1 MIFFFSFL
9 GFCVL
14 PKIRD
19 WLAWGYP
26 GWWQLQC
33 LPSVRLPVDPTGV
46 RRQNRLQE
54 GGLLKRDSPSQTV
67 PRTPKH
73 CPTQRSPTGKG
84 LHHSL
89 GRITNHPKSKLNF
102 IIGQNKVGKGPLK
115 KEFTQFLL
123 YLNPPGKNG
132 TAKNGT
138 ARLILGPWEG
148 IKTSSLFFIN
158 SLSECKKM
166 NT

>member
-1 MIFFFSFL
+1 M
-9 GFCVL
+9 
-14 PKIRD
+14 
-19 WLAWGYP
+19 
-26 GWWQLQC
+26 
-33 LPSVRLPVDPTGV
+33 RLPVDPTGV

-73 CPTQRSPTGKG
+73 CPTQRSPTGKD

-132 TAKNGT
+132 TA
-138 ARLILGPWEG
+138 RLILGPWEG
-148 IKTSSLFFIN
+148 IKTN
-158 SLSECKKM
+158 SFLSIAYLSVKNEYL
-166 NT
+166 TV